1 MSKKYAVVTT
11 VHTFRHRY
19 VISEDRLQS
28 LNTDMPVELE
38 WANDTVLCEEIDEFS
53 QKSLGET
60 ILDTEW
66 MEEDAVLELFDR
78 DNDYLAD
85 WSEDQKL
92 TWINH
97 GLKLDKDEES

>member
-28 LNTDMPVELE
+28 LNTDDLVELE
-38 WANDTVLCEEIDEFS
+38 WANDTVLMEEIDEFS

-60 ILDTEW
+60 IVDCGW
-66 MEEDAVLELFDR
+66 VEEDAVLELFDN
-78 DNDYLAD
+78 DNDYLSK
-85 WSEDQKL
+85 WTKDQKL
-92 TWINH
+92 AFINS
-97 GLKLDKDEES
+97 GLKLDRTR